1 MALLQWQTKYI
12 AIIAIF
18 GGVSNLQGKPTKTGI
33 TAILAAIFPAA
44 RNIMSPLILKPQAD
58 RRLKLG
64 HLWIYSNE
72 VDTERSPLKSFAAG
86 EQVVVTASSG
96 KPLGIA
102 LINPNSLICARL
114 VSRDIRY
121 PLNKSLLVH
130 RIKQALSLRE
140 LAFPQPCYRLIY
152 GDSDWLPG
160 LVVDRFGDYLVVQ
173 IASAGMEAVKDEIVQ
188 ALVQCLEP
196 KGILLSNEHS
206 ARSLE
211 NLPEYTQVAYGEVP
225 DQVELVENNTR
236 FLAPVAGGQKT
247 GWFYD
252 HRINRAQLQNYVRGK
267 RVLDVFSYIGGW
279 GVAAANAGAKEV
291 ICVDASAPAL
301 EGVMQNARLNG
312 LENVSTLQ
320 GKAIDVMKQLI
331 ASDERFDIVVLDP
344 PAFIKK
350 RKDQKA
356 GEAAYRHI
364 NELGIR
370 LLGRDGLLV
379 SASCSMHLQRETLT
393 DIVRASGRHL
403 DRQVQIISQGGQ
415 GPDHPIHPAIPETDY
430 LKAVF
435 ARVFIG

>member
-1 MALLQWQTKYI
+1 MDLPVLTL
-12 AIIAIF
+12 
-18 GGVSNLQGKPTKTGI
+18 N
-33 TAILAAIFPAA
+33 
-44 RNIMSPLILKPQAD
+44 PQAD

-72 VDTERSPLKSFAAG
+72 VDTEKSPLKSFAMG
-86 EQVVVTASSG
+86 QQVLVTGSNG

-102 LINPNSLICARL
+102 LMNPGALICGRL
-114 VSRDIRY
+114 INRDVDH

-140 LAFPQPCYRLIY
+140 LAFSEPFYRLIY
-152 GDSDWLPG
+152 GDSDLLPG

-173 IASAGMEAVKDEIVQ
+173 IASAGMENVKAEIVE
-188 ALVQCLEP
+188 ALVQVLKP
-196 KGILLSNEHS
+196 AGVLLSNEHS
-206 ARSLE
+206 ARALE
-211 NLPEYTQVAYGEVP
+211 NLPEYTEIAYGEVP
-225 DQVELVENNTR
+225 ESVELVENGAR
-236 FLAPVAGGQKT
+236 FMAPVHGGQKT

-252 HRINRAQLQNYVRGK
+252 HRINRAQLQEYVAGK

-279 GVAAANAGAKEV
+279 GIQAAIAGASEV
-291 ICVDASAPAL
+291 YCVDASATAIDAVL
-301 EGVMQNARLNG
+301 ANATLNG
-312 LENVSTLQ
+312 VEDRVAAIQ
-320 GKAIDVMKQLI
+320 GKAIDVLKQLI
-331 ASDERFDIVVLDP
+331 ADQQRFDIVVLDP

-364 NELGIR
+364 NELGMR

-379 SASCSMHLQRETLT
+379 SASCSMHLAKDTLL

-403 DRQVQIISQGGQ
+403 DRHVQIIGQGGQ

-435 ARVFIG
+435 ARVYLA

>member
-1 MALLQWQTKYI
+1 M
-12 AIIAIF
+12 
-18 GGVSNLQGKPTKTGI
+18 NLPV
-33 TAILAAIFPAA
+33 LV
-44 RNIMSPLILKPQAD
+44 LKPQAD

-72 VDTERSPLKSFAAG
+72 VDTDKSPLKAFGMGQQAL
-86 EQVVVTASSG
+86 VTSHSG

-102 LINPNSLICARL
+102 LVNPNGLICGRL
-114 VSRDIRY
+114 VSRDEKY

-130 RIKQALSLRE
+130 RIKQALALRE
-140 LAFPQPCYRLIY
+140 LAFAEPYYRLIY
-152 GDSDWLPG
+152 GDADLLPG

-173 IASAGMEAVKDEIVQ
+173 IAGAGMELVKDDIVE
-188 ALVQCLEP
+188 ALVQVFKP
-196 KGILLSNEHS
+196 AGVLLANEHS

-211 NLPEYTQVAYGEVP
+211 GLAEYTEVAYGEVP
-225 DQVELVENNTR
+225 EAVELIENGTR
-236 FLAPVAGGQKT
+236 FMAPVQGGQKT

-252 HRINRAQLQNYVRGK
+252 HRMNRALLQQYVQGK

-279 GVAAANAGAKEV
+279 GVQAAVAGASEV
-291 ICVDASAPAL
+291 YCVDASEAATDAVL
-301 EGVMQNARLNG
+301 ENAELNG
-312 LENVSTLQ
+312 VADKVAAIQ
-320 GKAIDVMKQLI
+320 GKAIEVLKELI
-331 ASDERFDIVVLDP
+331 AADERFDVVVLDP

-364 NELGIR
+364 NELGMR

-379 SASCSMHLQRETLT
+379 SASCSMHLGKDTLLE
-393 DIVRASGRHL
+393 IVRAAGRHL
-403 DRQVQIISQGGQ
+403 DRHVQIIGQGGQ

-435 ARVFIG
+435 ARVYLA